1 MEPFAEAKFIMTA
14 RRVRSAPIA
23 FWVALSLPGWALPTG
38 AADLEKFTP
47 RHVAKVRAVTTAAMS
62 PDGSKVAYVLSVP
75 RKPVVDEDGPSWA
88 ELHVVGPDGK
98 SRPFVTGEVNVA
110 DPTWTR
116 DGNSLLFLAKRGKDE
131 HRSLYKIEAEG
142 GEARR
147 VLAFGS
153 DIAGFAIKADGRR
166 VAFLATEP
174 EPKAKADL
182 RKKGFTQILYEE
194 ELKPARL
201 WLATIDDP
209 AAPKPVKL
217 PGSASELRSNPVG
230 EQLAVALAPSPT
242 VDDNFTRR
250 QVHVTLAGPAGL
262 VRFDNPGKLGKVAF
276 SPDGKSV
283 AMISVA
289 DRHDPA
295 AGRLVVGSVET
306 GVMRD
311 VLPDYPGHVADLAW
325 ADPNTVAFVG
335 DEGTGTVIGTV
346 GADGSGFSSSP
357 TGEIVVTSF
366 SLAGNGRTAA
376 LVGQSPK
383 HPGEVFRAEIGD
395 GPRRVRLTDSNPWL
409 ARMAFAPQEEITF
422 QSRDGLALQGV
433 LIRPLSIAPGSRTP
447 LVLDVHG
454 GPEAHVRNGW
464 LTAYSLPGQVLAA
477 KGIAVFLPNYRG
489 STGRG
494 VAFSKLGQGDPAGKE
509 FDDLVDAVDHLV
521 NEGLVDRS
529 KVGITGGSYGGYATA
544 WCSTRYSNRFA
555 AGVMF
560 VGISDKISKTGTTD
574 IPDEEYLVHARRRPW
589 EDWNALLEHSPIYH
603 VEKARTPLLILH
615 GKEDPRVFPGQS
627 LELYRFLK
635 IRGQAPVRLV
645 LYPGE
650 GHGNLRAAS
659 RFDYN
664 LRMVAWLSHYL
675 LGGGGSMPPAEVE
688 YEESRAKDPAKP

>member
-1 MEPFAEAKFIMTA
+1 MAFA
-14 RRVRSAPIA
+14 
-23 FWVALSLPGWALPTG
+23 GWALPTS
-38 AADLEKFTP
+38 AADLERFTP
-47 RHVAKVRAVTTAAMS
+47 QHVAKIRAVTAASIS
-62 PDGSKVAYVLSVP
+62 PDGSRVAYVLSVP
-75 RKPVVDEDGPSWA
+75 RRPNVDEDGPSWA

-110 DPTWTR
+110 EPTWTR
-116 DGNSLLFLAKRGKDE
+116 DGNSILFIAKRGKDE

-147 VLAFGS
+147 VVSFGS
-153 DIAGFAIKADGRR
+153 DITGYAVKADGKR

-174 EPKAKADL
+174 EPKAKADQK
-182 RKKGFTQILYEE
+182 KKGFTQILYEE
-194 ELKPARL
+194 ELKPVRL

-209 AAPKPVKL
+209 ADPKLVKL

-230 EQLAVALAPSPT
+230 EQLTVALAPTPT
-242 VDDNFTRR
+242 VDDSFTRR
-250 QVHVTLAGPAGL
+250 KVHVTLAGPGGL

-276 SPDGKSV
+276 SPDGKQL
-283 AMISVA
+283 AMISAA
-289 DRHDPA
+289 DQHDPA

-306 GVMRD
+306 GQMRN
-311 VLPDYPGHVADLAW
+311 VLPDYPGHVADIAW

-346 GADGSGFSSSP
+346 GADGSGLYTSP
-357 TGEIVVTSF
+357 TGDLVVTSF
-366 SLAGNGRTAA
+366 SIAWNGRTAA
-376 LVGQSPK
+376 FVGQSPN
-383 HPGEVFRAEIGD
+383 HPGEVFRAEIGER
-395 GPRRVRLTDSNPWL
+395 PSRVRLTDSNPWL
-409 ARMAFAPQEEITF
+409 NKMAFATQEEVNF
-422 QSRDGLALQGV
+422 KAKDGLVLQGI
-433 LIRPLSIAPGSRTP
+433 LIRPLSLAAGARAP

-454 GPEAHVRNGW
+454 GPESHVRNGW
-464 LTAYSLPGQVLAA
+464 LTAYSMPGQVLAA

-494 VAFSKLGQGDPAGKE
+494 VAFSKLSQGDPAGKE
-509 FDDLVDAVDHLV
+509 FDDLVDAVDHLI
-521 NEGLVDRS
+521 NEGLVDKS

-544 WCSTRYSNRFA
+544 WCSTRYSDRFA

-589 EDWNALLEHSPIYH
+589 DDWHALLEHSPIYH

-635 IRGQAPVRLV
+635 LRGQAPVRLV

-675 LGGGGSMPPAEVE
+675 QGGRSMPPADVE
-688 YEESRAKDPAKP
+688 YDEPKAKETSKP